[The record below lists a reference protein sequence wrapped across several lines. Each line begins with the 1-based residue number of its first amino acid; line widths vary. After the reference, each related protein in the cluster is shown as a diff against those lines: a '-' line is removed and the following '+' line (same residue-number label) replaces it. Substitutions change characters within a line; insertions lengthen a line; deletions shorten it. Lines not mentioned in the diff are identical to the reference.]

1 MKSLLP
7 FDIHKTTYQIHSH
20 HNHLPFT
27 MSKQYNLNILL
38 NLFNHRDEIALQ
50 PHQELQCLLKTHKDV
65 HFSVTR
71 EKVNKNLNLTT
82 LIILFSNLNVP
93 FFSYHPK
100 QQFSKNFSDTKQRAR
115 IWVQSNS
122 TKTIKTQIQNSNLT
136 VSINRTEKEPN
147 L

>member
-38 NLFNHRDEIALQ
+38 NLFNHRDEITLQ
-50 PHQELQCLLKTHKDV
+50 PHQEIQCLLKTHKDV

-100 QQFSKNFSDTKQRAR
+100 QQFSKKFQIPNKGLGSGFNQTAQKLLKPKSR
-115 IWVQSNS
+115 
-122 TKTIKTQIQNSNLT
+122 TQI
-136 VSINRTEKEPN
+136 
-147 L
+147 